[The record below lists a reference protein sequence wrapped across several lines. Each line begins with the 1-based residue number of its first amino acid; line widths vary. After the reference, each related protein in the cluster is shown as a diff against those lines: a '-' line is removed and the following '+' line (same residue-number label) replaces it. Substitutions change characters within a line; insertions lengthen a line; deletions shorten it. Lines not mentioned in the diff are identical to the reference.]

1 MIIESLTIAQAQLV
15 EKFPA
20 NSPGNVLMTDGM
32 TKYGHHY
39 STYAVSTNVTLITQ
53 WGFATPFWV
62 CTDYIRHKERNFG
75 RLEHGTYSFSLVSIY
90 QGY

>member
-15 EKFPA
+15 EKFSA
-20 NSPGNVLMTDGM
+20 SSPGNVLMTDG
-32 TKYGHHY
+32 TIKYGHHY
-39 STYAVSTNVTLITQ
+39 STYAISTNGDINYTMGLRHT
-53 WGFATPFWV
+53 
-62 CTDYIRHKERNFG
+62 CTDYIRHNERNFG